1 MKKDDTKIAPKT
13 VRTADR
19 SLKCFKVPRVY
30 YCIVEEKNF
39 VPKSYWVDR
48 QQTERVKK
56 LRKSVSSQHVPLNG
70 QERMDSLSVICKFR
84 PQLF

>member
-39 VPKSYWVDR
+39 VSKSHWVDR
-48 QQTERVKK
+48 QQTGLVKK
-56 LRKSVSSQHVPLNG
+56 P
-70 QERMDSLSVICKFR
+70 DSYGTAKFGDAKV
-84 PQLF
+84 